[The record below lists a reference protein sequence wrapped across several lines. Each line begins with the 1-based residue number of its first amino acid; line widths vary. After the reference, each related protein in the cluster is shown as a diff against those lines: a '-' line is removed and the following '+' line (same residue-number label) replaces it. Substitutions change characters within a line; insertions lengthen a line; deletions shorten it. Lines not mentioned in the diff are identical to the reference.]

1 MSDKE
6 AAATTEAA
14 PKKSK
19 KMLMII
25 VIAAVVLL
33 GGGAGAFFM
42 LKGDSSKAEAA
53 PKKGVVTALDDALTV
68 NLADGHYL
76 KFKFSLQQ
84 TADAGTE
91 NVDTSEAVNLAIDQY
106 TGMKIA
112 ELSTEK
118 GREEV
123 KTDLLK
129 KIVKA
134 YTTDGTKEV
143 MDIYYTEFV
152 TQ

>member
-1 MSDKE
+1 MADE
-6 AAATTEAA
+6 TTNGAAETA

-33 GGGAGAFFM
+33 GGGGGAFFM
-42 LKGDSSKAEAA
+42 LKGSSATAA
-53 PKKGVVTALDDALTV
+53 PKKGTVVAISDALTI
-68 NLADGHYL
+68 NLADSHYL
-76 KFKFSLQQ
+76 KLQFSLQQ
-84 TADAGTE
+84 TDAVSE
-91 NVDTSEAVNLAIDQY
+91 DVDTGEAINLAIDEY

-112 ELSTEK
+112 DLSTEK
-118 GREEV
+118 GREAV
-123 KTDLLK
+123 KEELLA

-134 YTTDGTKEV
+134 YTTDGTQEV
-143 MDIYYTEFV
+143 MGIYYTQFV

>member
-6 AAATTEAA
+6 ADATTEA

-25 VIAAVVLL
+25 VVAVVVLL

-42 LKGDSSKAEAA
+42 LKGDSASAA
-53 PKKGVVTALDDALTV
+53 KTPEKGIVTPISDSLTV
-68 NLADGHYL
+68 NLAEAHYL
-76 KFKFSLQQ
+76 KFKFALLQ
-84 TADAGTE
+84 TADSGATT
-91 NVDTSEAVNLAIDQY
+91 VDTSEAVNLAIDEY
-106 TGMKIA
+106 TGKTVA

-118 GREEV
+118 GRDAI
-123 KTDLLK
+123 KADLLS
-129 KIVKA
+129 KIIKA
-134 YTTDGTKEV
+134 YTEKKVKMV
-143 MDIYYTEFV
+143 MDIYYTDFV

>member
-1 MSDKE
+1 MSKDEKE
-6 AAATTEAA
+6 AAEA
-14 PKKSK
+14 PKKSH

-25 VIAAVVLL
+25 VVAVVVLL

-42 LKGDSSKAEAA
+42 MRNNSAEAA
-53 PKKGVVTALDDALTV
+53 PAKGTVVSIKDPLTV

-76 KFKFSLQQ
+76 KLAFSLQQ
-84 TADAGTE
+84 TSDAGE
-91 NVDTSEAVNLAIDQY
+91 DVDTSEATNLAIDEY
-106 TGMKIA
+106 TGKSAA

-118 GREEV
+118 GREAI
-123 KTDLLK
+123 KKDLLA

-134 YTTDGTKEV
+134 YTEDGTKMV
-143 MDIYYTEFV
+143 MDIYYTQFV

>member
-1 MSDKE
+1 MSKDEKE
-6 AAATTEAA
+6 AAEA

-25 VIAAVVLL
+25 VVAAVVLL

-42 LKGDSSKAEAA
+42 MKNSSAEAA
-53 PKKGVVTALDDALTV
+53 PAKGTVVSIKDPLTV

-76 KFKFSLQQ
+76 KLAFSLQQ
-84 TADAGTE
+84 TADAAE
-91 NVDTSEAVNLAIDQY
+91 DVDTSEATNLAIDEY
-106 TGMKIA
+106 TGKSVA

-118 GREEV
+118 GREAIKE
-123 KTDLLK
+123 DLLA

-134 YTTDGTKEV
+134 YTEDGTKMV
-143 MDIYYTEFV
+143 MDIYYTQFV

>member
-1 MSDKE
+1 MSTE
-6 AAATTEAA
+6 QTPAAEA

-42 LKGDSSKAEAA
+42 LKGDSAEAA
-53 PKKGVVTALDDALTV
+53 EPEKGVITAIDEALTI

-76 KFKFSLQQ
+76 KLAFSLQQ
-84 TADAGTE
+84 TADAAE
-91 NVDTSEAVNLAIDQY
+91 AVDTSEAIELAIDEY
-106 TGMKIA
+106 TGKKVA
-112 ELSTEK
+112 ELETEK
-118 GREEV
+118 GRTAIKEE
-123 KTDLLK
+123 LLA
-129 KIVKA
+129 KIEKA
-134 YTTDGTKEV
+134 YTTKDDVKEV
-143 MDIYYTEFV
+143 MGIYYTQFV

>member
-1 MSDKE
+1 MADNAEKD
-6 AAATTEAA
+6 AAAEA

-19 KMLMII
+19 KKLMII

-42 LKGDSSKAEAA
+42 LKGGDGAEAA
-53 PKKGVVTALDDALTV
+53 PKKGTVVAIEEALTI

-76 KFKFSLQQ
+76 KLAFALQQ
-84 TADAGTE
+84 TADVAE
-91 NVDTSEAVNLAIDQY
+91 DVDTSEAINLAIDEY
-106 TGMKIA
+106 TGKEVA

-123 KTDLLK
+123 KKDLLA
-129 KIVKA
+129 KIEKA
-134 YTTDGTKEV
+134 YTTDGHQEI
-143 MDIYYTEFV
+143 MDIYYTQFV